1 MKSGR
6 KYFYSII
13 LVVLAIL
20 SWWGLRSSQQ
30 LPGSGGSVSELPD
43 RKARAPLDES
53 PIGKMLRAFDHQVVL
68 YGRVIDQHGSPVTGA
83 QVKIMPQ
90 EKPFADGTRVLIQTT
105 DADGRFFVDG
115 IHAFAVGIDTFKAG
129 YFTISDLYPD
139 QPASSRLIEYGL
151 ESGKGKLYTDPATPV
166 VFTLQK
172 PDHAE
177 PLIFVKETYTRIPR
191 DGKSQTINL
200 MPEDTSEMHLIEIR
214 TWSDWDKIPSGHR
227 QKFSWKIEI
236 SAPNGG
242 LFLRRGVFD
251 FVAPTSGYQPKIM
264 FDFPASLI
272 GNDWDSALQK
282 SYFVEFKDGVHAILK
297 FEMRAYGHNTFQ
309 WSSWL
314 NPKSGSINL
323 TILPDDKGLLP
334 E

>member
-1 MKSGR
+1 VKNKN
-6 KYFYSII
+6 KYFYPII

-30 LPGSGGSVSELPD
+30 LPDNESVTELPD

-53 PIGKMLRAFDHQVVL
+53 PIGKMLRAFDHKVVL
-68 YGRVIDQHGSPVTGA
+68 YGQVVDQHGSPVKGA

-115 IHAFAVGIDTFKAG
+115 IHAFAVGIETFKAG
-129 YFTISDLYPD
+129 YITISDLYPD

-151 ESGKGKLYTDPATPV
+151 ESGKGKLYTDPATSV

-177 PLIFVKETYTRIPR
+177 PLIFVKKTYTRIPR

-200 MPEDTSEMHLIEIR
+200 MPEDTSGTHLIEIR
-214 TWSDWDKIPSGHR
+214 TWSDWDNIPSGHR

-236 SAPNGG
+236 NVPEGG
-242 LFLRRGVFD
+242 LFLRQGAYD
-251 FVAPTSGYQPKIM
+251 FIAPTTGYVQRIM

-282 SYFVEFKDGVHAILK
+282 SYFVEFKDGVYAIFK
-297 FEMRAYGHNTFQ
+297 FDMAAYADNSMI

-314 NPKSGSINL
+314 NPKSGSTNL
-323 TILPDDKGLLP
+323 TILPDDNGLLP